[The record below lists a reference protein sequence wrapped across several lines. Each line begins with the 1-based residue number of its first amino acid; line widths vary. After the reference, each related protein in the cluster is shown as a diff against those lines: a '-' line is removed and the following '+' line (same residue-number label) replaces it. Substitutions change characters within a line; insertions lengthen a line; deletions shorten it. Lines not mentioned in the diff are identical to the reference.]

1 MAVKSKLP
9 LGSTTV
15 FSETNENGLPTMSN
29 GGASAVGNSVSG
41 GSTQKPATQTSGTNN
56 DDDAGSQYDIPS
68 LTYDEIQA
76 IANEPQAPNDDISGG
91 KNKTE
96 TNTNVNTN
104 NDDDDGES
112 DVKDEAKANNIAN
125 NGMAATP
132 NTPWGNGSFYDWY
145 AKQLEPYKPLSA
157 EELEKERKRQKRKEL
172 FAAIGDGLSALSNIF
187 FTTQGAPNMDDG
199 KNTLSAAAQ
208 ARYDKMKAEREAKN
222 KYYMNGWWNIWKQQQ
237 ADAAAQR
244 SAEYQRRSL
253 ELREKQEERM
263 ERQQQQEMGLREA
276 REAYWNAK
284 TSGEEARAAYWER
297 VYNLICKNMT
307 LEDAKRAAKIA
318 PKDGSRTVSTST
330 NSKGVT
336 TTTTRVTTPVPGGS
350 IPAPA
355 PTNTG
360 SHSSGKGKGYGDNKT
375 QQVSKG
381 RGY

>member
-1 MAVKSKLP
+1 MAVKSKIP
-9 LGSTTV
+9 LGATTV
-15 FSETNENGLPTMSN
+15 FGEKDDNGLPIMNN
-29 GGASAVGNSVSG
+29 GGVSTDAVGTG
-41 GSTQKPATQTSGTNN
+41 GTPKSSTQTTLGTKQAANGGTQ
-56 DDDAGSQYDIPS
+56 DDTPL
-68 LTYDEIQA
+68 LTYDEVQA
-76 IANEPQAPNDDISGG
+76 FANKPQAPADDISGV
-91 KNKTE
+91 KNKTAAK
-96 TNTNVNTN
+96 TNVNNN

-172 FAAIGDGLSALSNIF
+172 FAAIGDGLSELSNIF

-208 ARYDKMKAEREAKN
+208 ARYDKMKAEREANN

-237 ADAAAQR
+237 ADAATQR

-253 ELREKQEERM
+253 ELREKQQERL
-263 ERQQQQEMGLREA
+263 ERQQQQEKGLREA

-284 TSGEEARAAYWER
+284 ARGEEDKADYWER
-297 VYNLICKNMT
+297 VYKLIGEDMT
-307 LEDAKRAAKIA
+307 VEEAKRAAKIA
-318 PKDGSRTVSTST
+318 PKTGTKTVSTST

-336 TTTTRVTTPVPGGS
+336 TNTTRVTTPISGDSGTG
-350 IPAPA
+350 APA
-355 PTNTG
+355 NTG
-360 SHSSGKGKGYGDNKT
+360 TGGKGKGYGDNKT
-375 QQVSKG
+375 QQGSKG

>member
-1 MAVKSKLP
+1 MLGKSKLP

-15 FSETNENGLPTMSN
+15 FSETDENGLPTTSN

-41 GSTQKPATQTSGTNN
+41 GSTQKPATQTTGTKQTAN
-56 DDDAGSQYDIPS
+56 AGSQDDIPS
-68 LTYDEIQA
+68 FTYDEIQA
-76 IANEPQAPNDDISGG
+76 FANQPQAPNDDISAMRG
-91 KNKTE
+91 KN
-96 TNTNVNTN
+96 
-104 NDDDDGES
+104 DLDGES
-112 DVKDEAKANNIAN
+112 DVNDELLSNPPAS
-125 NGMAATP
+125 NGSTP
-132 NTPWGNGSFYDWY
+132 DNGSSLSLKSRTTPPWGDGSFYDWY

-208 ARYDKMKAEREAKN
+208 ARYDKMKAEREANN

-237 ADAAAQR
+237 ADAATQR

-253 ELREKQEERM
+253 ELREKQQERL
-263 ERQQQQEMGLREA
+263 ERQQQQEKGLREA

-284 TSGEEARAAYWER
+284 ARGEEDKADYWER
-297 VYNLICKNMT
+297 VYRLIGDDMT
-307 LEDAKRAAKIA
+307 VDEAKRAAKIA
-318 PKDGSRTVSTST
+318 PKTGTKTVSTST

-360 SHSSGKGKGYGDNKT
+360 SRQSGKGKGYGDNKT

>member
-1 MAVKSKLP
+1 MVGKSKLP

-15 FSETNENGLPTMSN
+15 FSETDENGLPTTSN

-41 GSTQKPATQTSGTNN
+41 GSTQKPATQTTGTKQTAN
-56 DDDAGSQYDIPS
+56 AGSQDDIPP

-76 IANEPQAPNDDISGG
+76 FANQPQAPNDDISGG
-91 KNKTE
+91 KNKTA

-208 ARYDKMKAEREAKN
+208 ARYDKMKAEREANN
-222 KYYMNGWWNIWKQQQ
+222 KYYMNGWWNIWKHQQ
-237 ADAAAQR
+237 ADAATQR

-253 ELREKQEERM
+253 ELREKQQERL
-263 ERQQQQEMGLREA
+263 ERQQQQEKGLREA

-284 TSGEEARAAYWER
+284 ARGEEDKADYWER
-297 VYNLICKNMT
+297 VYRLIGDDMT
-307 LEDAKRAAKIA
+307 VEEAKRAAKIA
-318 PKDGSRTVSTST
+318 PKTGTKTVSTST

-336 TTTTRVTTPVPGGS
+336 TTTTRVTTPVSGGS

-360 SHSSGKGKGYGDNKT
+360 SRQSGKGKGYGDNKT